1 MENKLKVGDKVL
13 IFDSAYY
20 DDYDTGINWYYP
32 IKPFIRGE
40 VIEQKRNNF
49 SRFSDGNWYITVYKV
64 LGEDG
69 EIYVGPYK
77 RSLVCNSF
85 FYTEDDYIEYL
96 NDFIRLNEERIKE
109 INKITEEIK
118 ENIELIKGNITEEKR
133 LKYEKR

>member
-13 IFDSAYY
+13 IFDSTYY
-20 DDYDTGINWYYP
+20 DDYDTGINCYYP